1 MQYREFFGS
10 NFFSAL
16 LCSHGFTVQTTARK
30 NPERG
35 NSDPV
40 ISSSLYTKVY
50 FDEFFRPGK
59 KIIKRR
65 GTYLKIE
72 LDA

>member
-1 MQYREFFGS
+1 MAPIFFC
-10 NFFSAL
+10 SAPTAL
-16 LCSHGFTVQTTARK
+16 RTVQTTARK